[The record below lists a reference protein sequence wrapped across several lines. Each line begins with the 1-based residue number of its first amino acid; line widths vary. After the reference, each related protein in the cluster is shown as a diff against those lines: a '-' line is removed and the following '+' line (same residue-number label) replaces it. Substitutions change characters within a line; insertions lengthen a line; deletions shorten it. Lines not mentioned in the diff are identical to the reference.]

1 MFVKKSDGSLE
12 EFKREKVKRGIQ
24 EAYAIAGE
32 KKDNPI
38 INETIDA
45 VEARIFDE
53 ISTQEIRRFVEE
65 ELSKRN
71 FNAAKAYI
79 LHWAKRESICQF
91 VLDKE
96 RFIEKYKESQNNADA
111 TIDDNSN
118 ATGKNVSL
126 LNAEIHKDTNILIS
140 RAMIEH
146 KLQKLYPNFNS
157 RNYTKDLNS
166 HIIYKHDESS
176 FAGPIAPYTYSAKEV
191 VEVKYNE
198 RHLLLPFDL
207 LWEIIEEEPVL
218 VDRENEVY
226 QKYPESLFVRENEN
240 KFVQITTITK
250 KKRHRDLVRVKTAF
264 GEDLVVTDN
273 HPMIVDKDNINKT
286 INAIDSVGAT
296 QFKTNDK
303 LEFGNIKEIDAAE
316 CSDINEYSS
325 NYCINHSGQISKR
338 YIKVDWNLGYLVG
351 FFVGDGNYNNNSG
364 NINFTQKDR
373 TVLVHLNE
381 ILFDSIGI
389 VGRIRYKRDKQNCYT
404 MSTPNSV
411 LWWLLAD
418 VFHIEDKAENK
429 TLPINFLEYGEEF
442 SKGLLCGL
450 MDADGTVNGSQL
462 SIRLSSRACILQT
475 TALLRYFG
483 YGVGNIIQNLPFSN
497 NTKHFNTNYTI
508 WGVNCSSRQGCV
520 DLGDS
525 FKLKKILTQ
534 AKDSS
539 LKYKVNGE
547 TKIISVNKIDERDS
561 FLGLNDFI
569 YDITTESRCF
579 SLNNLLVHNCV
590 SISMYPFILN
600 GTKVIGG
607 TSEAPKNLAG
617 YCGSFNNLLF
627 AIASQYAGAVATPE
641 FLLFFDWFAR
651 KEWGDDYY
659 LHADEIVSNERVK
672 KAKTIRSEIEQHF
685 QGVIYS
691 VNSPASSR
699 NSQSPFL
706 NFSYFD
712 QPFFEAM
719 FENFYF
725 PDGTAP
731 KWESL
736 NWLQKEFMKWLN
748 AERLKKILTF
758 PVESFALIYK
768 DGKFVDEE
776 NARFVAEELERGHS
790 FFIYISET
798 ADSLSSCCRLRNKVQ
813 SKEFSFTNGNIGVET
828 GSKSVITLN
837 LSRITQDF
845 CKKEFGCRPKFA
857 EFSEDNKQNFKAYI
871 AKILSRV
878 YKYHNAYNEYLW
890 DMYNAGLLPVYSA
903 GFISLNKQYLTIG
916 LNGLNQAAEFLGL
929 KCTKNKTYGEFCRF
943 IFSTVKEENEK
954 HKTKKATF
962 NTEQV
967 PAESVA
973 VKFYNWDKADGYWVP
988 KDTNLYAS
996 YIFKPNEECSVP
1008 DKLYMMGREFAADCL
1023 DGGAA
1028 AHINLDSHL
1037 SKEQYWKLLKYAGD
1051 VGCSYWTVNV
1061 PNSECQDCGYIT
1073 KVPITKCP
1081 KCGSEHIDYYDRVIG
1096 YLTKVKNWSEG
1107 RRIEQKTRKYLK
1119 ANETGIETI

>member
-176 FAGPIAPYTYSAKEV
+176 FAGPIAPY
-191 VEVKYNE
+191 
-198 RHLLLPFDL
+198 
-207 LWEIIEEEPVL
+207 
-218 VDRENEVY
+218 
-226 QKYPESLFVRENEN
+226 
-240 KFVQITTITK
+240 
-250 KKRHRDLVRVKTAF
+250 
-264 GEDLVVTDN
+264 
-273 HPMIVDKDNINKT
+273 
-286 INAIDSVGAT
+286 
-296 QFKTNDK
+296 
-303 LEFGNIKEIDAAE
+303 
-316 CSDINEYSS
+316 
-325 NYCINHSGQISKR
+325 
-338 YIKVDWNLGYLVG
+338 
-351 FFVGDGNYNNNSG
+351 
-364 NINFTQKDR
+364 
-373 TVLVHLNE
+373 
-381 ILFDSIGI
+381 
-389 VGRIRYKRDKQNCYT
+389 
-404 MSTPNSV
+404 
-411 LWWLLAD
+411 
-418 VFHIEDKAENK
+418 
-429 TLPINFLEYGEEF
+429 
-442 SKGLLCGL
+442 
-450 MDADGTVNGSQL
+450 
-462 SIRLSSRACILQT
+462 
-475 TALLRYFG
+475 
-483 YGVGNIIQNLPFSN
+483 
-497 NTKHFNTNYTI
+497 
-508 WGVNCSSRQGCV
+508 
-520 DLGDS
+520 
-525 FKLKKILTQ
+525 
-534 AKDSS
+534 
-539 LKYKVNGE
+539 
-547 TKIISVNKIDERDS
+547 
-561 FLGLNDFI
+561 
-569 YDITTESRCF
+569 
-579 SLNNLLVHNCV
+579 CV

-736 NWLQKEFMKWLN
+736 NWLQKEFIKWLN

-798 ADSLSSCCRLRNKVQ
+798 ADSLSSCCFDGKTRVSFNDNGIEKSLTFSELYKKFGNKEISVYSQNPHTNFIGIKKGKVIRTTASQWYSLKCEGEDLMIKLTEDHILPVLRDKRIVDVPVKDIVLGDKLLFNSQTNYGTIAPNEPLMAVREITEIKNEKANGDYCYCVEIEDEENPYFILSNGLITHNCRLRNKVQ
-813 SKEFSFTNGNIGVET
+813 TKEFSFTNGNIGVET

-845 CKKEFGCRPKFA
+845 CKKEFGCRPKFV

-988 KDTNLYAS
+988 DDTNLYAS